1 MDALGTFFC
10 EHPSERRPSAP
21 LPPTQPVPLME
32 TLTTDGILVI
42 GGTGTVGRDVVTGLL
57 QQNRTV
63 RVLTRS
69 QEHADAIPHGALPV
83 LGDMEDPTTYD
94 TVFADTQ
101 KLFLLNPV
109 SMTELHQGL
118 AAVNEARRRG
128 IEHLV
133 YLSVHNPYTMPHAP
147 HIASKI
153 AIENAIK
160 ESGLTYTILRPNY
173 FYQNDYWFE
182 DAIRQHGIYPQPI
195 GDVGLSRVDTRD
207 VADAAVNALTQD
219 GHADQTYTLVG
230 PDVLTGPDC
239 AALYAKA
246 LNQDVAYG
254 GNDLDAWETQ
264 SRAMLP
270 AWMAYDFRLMYE
282 TFQKRGLKATNAQH
296 HETRTILRHD
306 PRSFRAFVDEIAQQW
321 RRPPV
326 TA

>member
-1 MDALGTFFC
+1 
-10 EHPSERRPSAP
+10 
-21 LPPTQPVPLME
+21 ME

-69 QEHADAIPHGALPV
+69 QDHADAIPHGALPV
-83 LGDMEDPTTYD
+83 LGDMEAPTTYD

-160 ESGLTYTILRPNY
+160 ESGLTYTILRPNN

-296 HETRTILRHD
+296 HETRTILGHD
-306 PRSFRAFVDEIAQQW
+306 PRSFHAFVDEIAQQW

>member
-1 MDALGTFFC
+1 MNDPIIGGT
-10 EHPSERRPSAP
+10 
-21 LPPTQPVPLME
+21 L
-32 TLTTDGILVI
+32 II

-57 QQNRTV
+57 QKNQFV

-69 QEHADAIPHGALPV
+69 QEHADSLPSGTIPV
-83 LGDMEDPTTYD
+83 LGDLEDPTTYD

-160 ESGLTYTILRPNY
+160 ESGLTYTILRPNN

-207 VADAAVNALTQD
+207 VAEAAVNALTRD
-219 GHADQTYTLVG
+219 GHVDQTYTLVG
-230 PDVLTGPDC
+230 PDVLTGTDC

-246 LNQDVAYG
+246 LDQDITYG
-254 GNDLDAWETQ
+254 GNDLDAWEEQAQ
-264 SRAMLP
+264 SMLP
-270 AWMAYDFRLMYE
+270 AWMAYDFRLMYA
-282 TFQKRGLKATNAQH
+282 TFQKRGLKATNAQQQ
-296 HETRTILRHD
+296 ETRTILGKA
-306 PRSFRAFVDEIAQQW
+306 PRSFQAFVNEIAQQW

-326 TA
+326 AA

>member
-1 MDALGTFFC
+1 
-10 EHPSERRPSAP
+10 
-21 LPPTQPVPLME
+21 ME

-160 ESGLTYTILRPNY
+160 ESGLTYTILRPNN

-270 AWMAYDFRLMYE
+270 DWMAYDFRLMYE

-296 HETRTILRHD
+296 HETRTILGHE

>member
-1 MDALGTFFC
+1 MDPDG
-10 EHPSERRPSAP
+10 RRPLRGLSTGAGRCGP
-21 LPPTQPVPLME
+21 LSSTHQLVFPMNS
-32 TLTTDGILVI
+32 LVI
-42 GGTGTVGRDVVTGLL
+42 GGTGTVGRDVVVGLL
-57 QQNRTV
+57 KQSDSV

-69 QEHADAIPHGALPV
+69 QEHADMVPKGARPV
-83 LGDMEDPTTYD
+83 IGDLEDPTTYD
-94 TVFADTQ
+94 AIFANVDR
-101 KLFLLNPV
+101 LFLLNSV

-118 AAVNEARRRG
+118 SAVNEARRRR
-128 IEHLV
+128 IERLV

-160 ESGLTYTILRPNY
+160 ESGIPYTILRPNN

-182 DAIRQHGIYPQPI
+182 HAIRDHGIYPQPI

-207 VADAAVNALTQD
+207 VAEAAVNALTQD

-230 PDVLTGPDC
+230 PDVLTGTDC
-239 AALYAKA
+239 AVVYAKA
-246 LNQDVAYG
+246 LNRDVQYG
-254 GNDLDAWETQ
+254 GNDLDAWEQQ
-264 SRAMLP
+264 SRSMLP
-270 AWMAYDFRLMYE
+270 AWMAYDFRLMYA

-296 HETRTILRHD
+296 HETRTILGHD